1 MTRRLLL
8 ALLLALTALT
18 AIAETAV
25 DLHVFWSLRCPH
37 CLKALPELR
46 QMAAEHPWLH
56 LHDYEI
62 TQSPANLQRFQDMAL
77 AHGETAQA
85 VPTLFYCG
93 HMEVGWPDAAVQ
105 QAELLAR
112 LEACRQGTAAI
123 PPTVETTLNLPLL
136 GEIRLADLSLPVLT
150 ILLAGLDAFNPCAF
164 FVLLFLLSLLT
175 HQHQRSR
182 MLLIGGIFVLCS
194 GVLYFAFMA
203 AWLNV
208 FLVVGNLAWITAA
221 AGALAL
227 LIGALNLK
235 DYFAFPHG
243 PSLSISAERQAD
255 LFQRGR
261 RLVQSGHLPTMLA
274 TTLLLAGVANFYELL
289 CTAGFPMVFT
299 RLLTLR
305 EQDVAQHYAYL
316 LLYNLIYILPLL
328 LIVLAFVRTLG
339 SRKLSE
345 REGRLLKLLSG
356 LMMFGLGLLL
366 VIAPEQLDNPR
377 QALLLPLAAVALTAL
392 IARWTRP

>member
-62 TQSPANLQRFQDMAL
+62 TQSPTNLQRFQDMAL

-243 PSLSISAERQAD
+243 PSLSISAERRAD

-305 EQDVAQHYAYL
+305 EQDVAQHYTYL
-316 LLYNLIYILPLL
+316 LFYNLIYVLPLL

>member
-62 TQSPANLQRFQDMAL
+62 TQSPTNLQRFQDMAL

-123 PPTVETTLNLPLL
+123 PPTVETPLNLPLL

-243 PSLSISAERQAD
+243 PSLSISAERRAD

-392 IARWTRP
+392 IARWTKP